1 MGEAFMAAPPLNPVA
16 SEHLPS
22 FITAPG
28 ETDVL
33 MLITAVIL
41 LASIVMFG
49 ILFLRLHHLPE
60 HWAHGAGK
68 LQLEIVSVLCLIGLL
83 THKHAFWIAALLL
96 ALIDFPDFPGWFG
109 RITRAVERIA
119 GVKSGGGVAQA
130 APGHT
135 IVDAKKAETAA
146 AASSETENPLGKA
159 ACLSLWPSADCKL
172 AHYYF

>member
-1 MGEAFMAAPPLNPVA
+1 MAAPPLNPVA

-41 LASIVMFG
+41 LVSIVMLG

-109 RITRAVERIA
+109 RIARAVERIA
-119 GVKSGGGVAQA
+119 GLKPSEATAEAMLQK
-130 APGHT
+130 T
-135 IVDAKKAETAA
+135 IVDTKQTGPA
-146 AASSETENPLGKA
+146 AAS
-159 ACLSLWPSADCKL
+159 PSAKQKEAPHFL
-172 AHYYF
+172 RSTAQGGT